1 MTLMKS
7 EVVSMSVLDNFDQWK
22 SFLGE
27 RLGQANEK
35 GLNDGQSVSE
45 MAYRIGDYLANEVE
59 ARNEE
64 EQLLAELW
72 KVADEGEQHTIANL
86 MVKLVQSKQ

>member
-1 MTLMKS
+1 
-7 EVVSMSVLDNFDQWK
+7 MSVLDNFEQWK

-27 RLGQANEK
+27 RLEQAEGK
-35 GLNDGQSVSE
+35 GLNEGAVSE

-64 EQLLAELW
+64 ERVLAELW
-72 KVADEGEQHTIANL
+72 KVANEQEQHTIANL
-86 MVKLVQSKQ
+86 MVRLVQNKQ

>member
-1 MTLMKS
+1 MTLIKS
-7 EVVSMSVLDNFDQWK
+7 EVESMSVLDNFDQWK

-27 RLGQANEK
+27 RLDQADGK
-35 GLNDGQSVSE
+35 GINDTTVSE

-59 ARNEE
+59 AHNEE

-72 KVADEGEQHTIANL
+72 KVADEQEQHTIANL
-86 MVKLVQSKQ
+86 MVKLVNGKQ